1 MENNNTMKDHNERTL
16 TSAEVQQILLE
27 KGKIITLIEAEEI
40 LKLMQ
45 TLSEIIVS
53 GYLREQSK
61 EMSSNPVK
69 SIKISNQGK

>member
-1 MENNNTMKDHNERTL
+1 M
-16 TSAEVQQILLE
+16 
-27 KGKIITLIEAEEI
+27 EAEEI

-53 GYLREQSK
+53 GYLRKQSK

-69 SIKISNQGK
+69 VGEKVGIKE